1 MHSEINHLEIKFSV
15 DEMRYEL
22 RKFVAL
28 KEKELGTQ
36 IEKIFTEENFVAGI
50 DKAIK
55 EIIVDEVK
63 RVAILYLRNN
73 PQIVGRLLDKGI
85 EKFISG
91 Q

>member
-1 MHSEINHLEIKFSV
+1 
-15 DEMRYEL
+15 MRYEL